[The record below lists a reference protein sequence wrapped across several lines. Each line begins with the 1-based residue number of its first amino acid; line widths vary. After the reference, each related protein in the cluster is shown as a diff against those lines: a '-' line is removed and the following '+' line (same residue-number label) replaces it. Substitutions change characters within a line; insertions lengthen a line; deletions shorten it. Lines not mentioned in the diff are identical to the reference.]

1 MAPDSTPVLPQYPE
15 LILAALEAIGSKKG
29 ANKSKI
35 SRKIQLTYGTLP
47 AAHATLLSHHLN
59 RMKATGQLNF
69 VQNNYVIPDPDA
81 PPKRGRGRPAKPKK
95 PVPEGAVKSPPRP
108 RGRPA
113 NPGSKPKAATPTVS
127 GEKRGR
133 GRPPKPGKKV
143 AAPVLLP
150 SGERRGRGRPPKVNT
165 PVSAAPVGA

>member
-1 MAPDSTPVLPQYPE
+1 
-15 LILAALEAIGSKKG
+15 
-29 ANKSKI
+29 
-35 SRKIQLTYGTLP
+35 
-47 AAHATLLSHHLN
+47 
-59 RMKATGQLNF
+59 MKATGQLVF
-69 VQNNYVIPDPDA
+69 KQNNYAFPDPNA

-95 PVPEGAVKSPPRP
+95 PLPEGFVPSPPRP

-113 NPGSKPKAATPTVS
+113 KPQDGSKPVAATPTVS

-165 PVSAAPVGA
+165 PVSAAPVEA